1 MEAMDS
7 VTMLMAQ
14 NSRLLRL
21 VAELLQ
27 KNELMRQR
35 LTLVEGQSR
44 GSHQRTELSSQGW
57 A

>member
-1 MEAMDS
+1 MDS